1 MKKLMTKIIGLGL
14 GLTLAIGVGV
24 VAFTSYSRDSKES
37 AQATT
42 LKATFTPDSKWNEK
56 SLSCTID
63 QASVRIASGRI
74 DSEEILVNQSS
85 TITISVASSISPKED
100 KADKLDTY
108 YISKIIL
115 RSPDGE
121 HNLNNAINHKMK
133 DFSIDKSGTTGTL
146 LPSGTLASSKSFTA
160 EDGILYLTSIEVY
173 YVPASEKTLESISV
187 TGGFNNKDYYLG
199 EEWDPTGIIVTANYT
214 DGTTADVTSDVEWS
228 YNPAY
233 VNSEDIEDV
242 TITARYCEGSV
253 VKTGS
258 IFETGISVDYDEI
271 TGYSRRFLKTLS
283 TGSDA
288 VCDANGDTDLEELT
302 SAWNNLSSAFN
313 NLSSTS
319 KNSFKTG
326 TAGTSTDLGKALGL
340 YDYIL
345 NKYGTTNFSDF
356 MSRDP
361 VRSNIMGREVNL
373 TNTDATL
380 AIVIIIA
387 LTGTA
392 VATYFLIRKK
402 KHN

>member
-1 MKKLMTKIIGLGL
+1 MKKLMTKIIGLAL
-14 GLTLAIGVGV
+14 GLTLATGVGV
-24 VAFTSYSRDSKES
+24 VAVTSYNRDSKES

-42 LKATFTPDSKWNEK
+42 LKATFTPKSEWNEK
-56 SLSCTID
+56 TLSCTID
-63 QASVRIASGRI
+63 QATVRIASGRI
-74 DSEEILVNQSS
+74 DREEILVNQSS
-85 TITISVASSISPKED
+85 TITISVASSISPKEE
-100 KADKLDTY
+100 KADKIDSY

-115 RSPDGE
+115 RSPDGD
-121 HNLNNAINHKMK
+121 HSLNNAINHKLK

-146 LPSGTLASSKSFTA
+146 LPSGTLTSSKSFTA
-160 EDGILYLTSIEVY
+160 EDGILYLSSIEVY
-173 YVPASEKTLESISV
+173 YVPSSDKTLESISI
-187 TGGFNNKDYYLG
+187 TGGLNNKEYYVG
-199 EEWDPTGIIVTANYT
+199 EEWDPTGLIVTATYT
-214 DGTTADVTSDVEWS
+214 DRTTANVTSDVEWS

-233 VNSEDIEDV
+233 VNSEDIREV

-253 VKTGS
+253 VKTRS
-258 IFETGISVDYDEI
+258 ITETGIRVDYDEV
-271 TGYSRRFLKTLS
+271 TGYSKRFLKTLS

-288 VCDANGDTDLEELT
+288 VCDPNGDTDLDELST
-302 SAWNNLSSAFN
+302 AWNNLASAFN
-313 NLSSTS
+313 NLKSSSKTS
-319 KNSFKTG
+319 FRTG

-361 VRSNIMGREVNL
+361 VRSNTMGREVNL
-373 TNTDATL
+373 KNTDATL

-392 VATYFLIRKK
+392 VAAYFLIRKK